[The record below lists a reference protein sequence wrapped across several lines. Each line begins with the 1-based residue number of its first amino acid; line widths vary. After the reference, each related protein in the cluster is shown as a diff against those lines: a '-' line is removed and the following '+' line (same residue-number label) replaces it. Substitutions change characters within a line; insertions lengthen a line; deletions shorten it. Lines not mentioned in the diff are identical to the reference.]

1 MKSSDSS
8 NDHMIGQLSDQQMEL
23 LLRDFFAIEV
33 PAVLPAARQPAVQL
47 RRDLVDQSVCL
58 SRSAISVRSSRLTAA
73 LALAALG
80 LCAVLLNQDAERV
93 AAMAAR
99 VNQPAATTDSML
111 VSPQGATKGRQVPV
125 GADGLLLQETEQI
138 EVHPQR

>member
-23 LLRDFFAIEV
+23 LLRDFFSIEV

>member
-33 PAVLPAARQPAVQL
+33 PAVLPVARQPAVQL
-47 RRDLVDQSVCL
+47 RRDLVDQSVRL
-58 SRSAISVRSSRLTAA
+58 SRSAISVRSGRLTAA

-111 VSPQGATKGRQVPV
+111 VSPQGASKGGQVPV
-125 GADGLLLQETEQI
+125 GTDGLLLQETEQI